1 MNTEQNKEL
10 NDIQLERIDEVY
22 AYAYDV
28 CLAIEKN
35 GDLEEFASISYTGPL
50 AEYATACLVNAGYNV
65 YFPYEESTED
75 DEMVVRD
82 YYTPEDTDTSGWR
95 LTASQEKADNL
106 TDEQK
111 AQVKR
116 VRDFIVR
123 FCRFL
128 TEKEDMKVEETVIDA
143 IAEAAVDYLTE
154 EGYETDYP
162 AIR

>member
-1 MNTEQNKEL
+1 MSTELNKEL
-10 NDIQLERIDEVY
+10 NDEQLERIDKVY

-28 CLAIEKN
+28 CLSIEKN
-35 GDLEEFASISYTGPL
+35 GDLEEYASISYTGPL
-50 AEYATACLVNAGYNV
+50 AEYATACLVNAGYSV

-75 DEMVVRD
+75 DEVVVKD
-82 YYTPEDTDTSGWR
+82 YYTPEDTDTSDWR
-95 LTASQEKADNL
+95 LTATKEKTDNL

-123 FCRFL
+123 LCRFL
-128 TEKEDMKVEETVIDA
+128 TEKEDLEVNEAVIDA
-143 IAEAAVDYLTE
+143 IAEAAVDYLNE